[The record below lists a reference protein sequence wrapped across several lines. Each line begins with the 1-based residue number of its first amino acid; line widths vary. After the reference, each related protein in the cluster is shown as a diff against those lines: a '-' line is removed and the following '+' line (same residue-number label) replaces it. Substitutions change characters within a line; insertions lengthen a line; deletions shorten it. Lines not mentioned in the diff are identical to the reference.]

1 LKQQGRGNLLMGIF
15 NLFKKSNINSEV
27 QRFNSTPNAV
37 LLDVR
42 TKEEYRGG
50 HIPNSVN
57 IPVEKLETASLDF
70 NKDAT
75 IFVYCYSGA
84 RASRAVAILNRLGYM
99 NAKNI
104 GGIID
109 YTGEVV
115 VR

>member
-1 LKQQGRGNLLMGIF
+1 MGIF
-15 NLFKKSNINSEV
+15 DLFKKNNINSEV
-27 QRFNSTPNAV
+27 QKLKSTPNAV

-42 TKEEYRGG
+42 TKEEYKEG

-57 IPVEKLETASLDF
+57 IPVDKLETAPLKF
-70 NKDAT
+70 NKEAT
-75 IFVYCYSGA
+75 IFVYCHSGA
-84 RASRAVAILNRLGYM
+84 RSSRAVAILNRLGYM

-115 VR
+115 TR